1 MQACAL
7 EALRR
12 LIMKCKDK
20 DTSMKQ
26 KTFDLLTQIGN
37 GTYSKSVF
45 RSVRKGSHRLLK
57 AVGYRHL
64 DLYRCFRC
72 AKYVVNHSV
81 TLDTHSLTHPPTE
94 STKKNR
100 YYAENGGIT
109 ADSVRNLLSKYLKP
123 DVFQDLILECK
134 SIKSGQDYFAN
145 LFHSETRVVAKYL
158 KEDPVLI
165 LYTYLS
171 LKNTN
176 WIPTDSFVMKRFNSP
191 DWLERFVGVLIVM
204 RYDTEELCNM
214 RKVIFPRLAASE
226 LISDVRDLLEFSI
239 SVRRFFFE

>member
-1 MQACAL
+1 MFKTVLLFRTCTCVLHRWQINKRVRTHNIHRYEDIHTLANAISKHILFDNYEFHYVQACAL

-57 AVGYRHL
+57 AVGYKHL

-81 TLDTHSLTHPPTE
+81 T
-94 STKKNR
+94 
-100 YYAENGGIT
+100 
-109 ADSVRNLLSKYLKP
+109 
-123 DVFQDLILECK
+123 
-134 SIKSGQDYFAN
+134 
-145 LFHSETRVVAKYL
+145 
-158 KEDPVLI
+158 
-165 LYTYLS
+165 
-171 LKNTN
+171 
-176 WIPTDSFVMKRFNSP
+176 
-191 DWLERFVGVLIVM
+191 
-204 RYDTEELCNM
+204 
-214 RKVIFPRLAASE
+214 
-226 LISDVRDLLEFSI
+226 
-239 SVRRFFFE
+239 

>member
-1 MQACAL
+1 M
-7 EALRR
+7 
-12 LIMKCKDK
+12 
-20 DTSMKQ
+20 
-26 KTFDLLTQIGN
+26 
-37 GTYSKSVF
+37 
-45 RSVRKGSHRLLK
+45 
-57 AVGYRHL
+57 
-64 DLYRCFRC
+64 
-72 AKYVVNHSV
+72 VNHSV
-81 TLDTHSLTHPPTE
+81 SQSLTHLLTL
-94 STKKNR
+94 NR
-100 YYAENGGIT
+100 YYAEHGGIT

-134 SIKSGQDYFAN
+134 SIKSGKDYFER
-145 LFHSETRVVAKYL
+145 LFHSEVRIVAKYL

-176 WIPTDSFVMKRFNSP
+176 WIPTDLFVMKRFNSP

-239 SVRRFFFE
+239 SVRRVFF